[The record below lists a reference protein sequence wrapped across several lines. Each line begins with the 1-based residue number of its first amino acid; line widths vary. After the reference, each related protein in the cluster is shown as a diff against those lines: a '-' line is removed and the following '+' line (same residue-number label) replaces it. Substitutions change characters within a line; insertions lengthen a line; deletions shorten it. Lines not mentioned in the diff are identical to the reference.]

1 MNQPSND
8 EAIDIMDSFK
18 AKRSTIKMFNAACA
32 ERGVSGDAV
41 LDFLMCGYV
50 AGHRLDLKMIHF
62 EMKEPLKDSDNNPP
76 CQPK

>member
-8 EAIDIMDSFK
+8 EAIDIMDCFK

-50 AGHRLDLKMIHF
+50 ARHRLDLKMIHF
-62 EMKEPLKDSDNNPP
+62 EMKELVNEND
-76 CQPK
+76 QT